1 MCRLDLYETPHRPQF
16 AAISKQVCRVKG
28 YLVFHQDTLKVP
40 APLNPSDKRGK
51 TREEDPLLSSPLVRG
66 VGGYGGLGI

>member
-40 APLNPSDKRGK
+40 APLIRG
-51 TREEDPLLSSPLVRG
+51 DM
-66 VGGYGGLGI
+66 GG

>member
-1 MCRLDLYETPHRPQF
+1 M
-16 AAISKQVCRVKG
+16 KG

-51 TREEDPLLSSPLVRG
+51 TRGEDPSYLLPLSG
-66 VGGYGGLGI
+66 ELGGYGGLRDLGGFFGQKTEN